1 MNNRLP
7 VVQIFYVINLLVN
20 LSFPCVIKFLN
31 SISRCECYQD
41 DQSAANRQASDRNIS
56 CTRIRWWWWWC
67 CEHR

>member
-1 MNNRLP
+1 MYNRLP

-31 SISRCECYQD
+31 TISHCKCYQD
-41 DQSAANRQASDRNIS
+41 DQSAANRHSPDRNIS

-67 CEHR
+67 GEHR